1 MRQYVINGKLVKLYD
16 SIDELPVV
24 NFQKYNKC
32 VLIDAGLGSDIES
45 VDAKIINV
53 AKMISKGEKEKAMD
67 ELQNMR
73 QAMHLIVSEVSPK
86 YLAFAALVHSV
97 DGVKNTDLSD
107 DGLKELLGKINEAP
121 ASMIEGFLNFVKK
134 NFVPSWKRTT
144 RRCS

>member
-1 MRQYVINGKLVKLYD
+1 MRQYIINGKLVKLYD

-73 QAMHLIVSEVSPK
+73 QTMHLIVSEVSPK

-97 DGVKNTDLSD
+97 DGIKNTDLSD

-144 RRCS
+144 RRYS